1 VSIKNN
7 QMIFNFT
14 LVLRGM
20 NKITSQLEDSLYES
34 GCDDAMIHSGNGSI
48 YLTFDR
54 LDTSLEKAVSSAIK
68 DVEKNQKLEVAVVE
82 PADFVT
88 VAEIARRA
96 GYSREYIRKLIKG
109 ERGNGYFPVP
119 LAGSS
124 STTLIYS
131 WVEVTSWLS
140 VSHILKNNDI
150 LKMAKII
157 KQFNDQLNNRR
168 KYFRPISVKSKVIQR
183 I

>member
-1 VSIKNN
+1 
-7 QMIFNFT
+7 MIFNFT

-54 LDTSLEKAVSSAIK
+54 LGTSLEKTVSSAIK

-109 ERGNGYFPVP
+109 ERGNGYSPVP

-131 WVEVTSWLS
+131 WVEVSSWLS
-140 VSHILKNNDI
+140 ESHILKNNDI

>member
-1 VSIKNN
+1 
-7 QMIFNFT
+7 MIFNFT

-34 GCDDAMIHSGNGSI
+34 GCDDAMVHSGNGSI
-48 YLTFDR
+48 SLTFDR

-131 WVEVTSWLS
+131 WVEVSSWLS
-140 VSHILKNNDI
+140 ESHILKNNDI

>member
-1 VSIKNN
+1 
-7 QMIFNFT
+7 MIFNFT
-14 LVLRGM
+14 LVLRGI

-34 GCDDAMIHSGNGSI
+34 GCDDAMVHSGNGSL

-82 PADFVT
+82 PADYVT

-109 ERGNGYFPVP
+109 ERGNGYFPAP

-140 VSHILKNNDI
+140 VSNILKNNDALI
-150 LKMAKII
+150 MAKII

-168 KYFRPISVKSKVIQR
+168 KYFRPIAVKSKVIQR

>member
-1 VSIKNN
+1 
-7 QMIFNFT
+7 
-14 LVLRGM
+14 M

-34 GCDDAMIHSGNGSI
+34 GCDDAMVHSGNGSL

-54 LDTSLEKAVSSAIK
+54 LDTSLEKAVSTAIK
-68 DVEKNQKLEVAVVE
+68 DVEKNKKLEVAVVE

-109 ERGNGYFPVP
+109 ERGNGYFPAP

-131 WVEVTSWLS
+131 WVEVSSWLS
-140 VSHILKNNDI
+140 KSHILKNNDI

>member
-34 GCDDAMIHSGNGSI
+34 GCDDAMVHSGNGSI
-48 YLTFDR
+48 SLTFDR

-131 WVEVTSWLS
+131 WVEVSSWLS
-140 VSHILKNNDI
+140 ESHILKNNDI

>member
-1 VSIKNN
+1 MSIKNN
-7 QMIFNFT
+7 QLIFNFT

-34 GCDDAMIHSGNGSI
+34 GCDDAMVHSGNGSL

-54 LDTSLEKAVSSAIK
+54 LDTSLEKAVSTAIK
-68 DVEKNQKLEVAVVE
+68 DVEKNKKLEVAVVE

-109 ERGNGYFPVP
+109 ERGNGYFPAP

-140 VSHILKNNDI
+140 VSNILKNNDA

-157 KQFNDQLNNRR
+157 KEFNDQLNNRR
-168 KYFRPISVKSKVIQR
+168 KYFRPIAVKSKVIQR

>member
-1 VSIKNN
+1 
-7 QMIFNFT
+7 MIFNFT

-34 GCDDAMIHSGNGSI
+34 GCDDAMVHSGNGSL

-54 LDTSLEKAVSSAIK
+54 LDTSLEKAVSTAIK

-109 ERGNGYFPVP
+109 ERGNGYFPAP

-140 VSHILKNNDI
+140 VSNILKNNDALI
-150 LKMAKII
+150 MAKII

-168 KYFRPISVKSKVIQR
+168 KYFRPIAVKSKVIQR

>member
-1 VSIKNN
+1 MSIKNN

-20 NKITSQLEDSLYES
+20 NKIASELEDTLFES
-34 GCDDAMIHSGNGSI
+34 GCDDAMVHSGNGSI

-54 LDTSLEKAVSSAIK
+54 LGTSLEKTVSSAIK
-68 DVEKNQKLEVAVVE
+68 DVEKKQKIEVAVVE
-82 PADFVT
+82 PADYVT

-96 GYSREYIRKLIKG
+96 GCSREYIRKLIKG
-109 ERGNGYFPVP
+109 ERGNGYFPTP

-131 WVEVTSWLS
+131 WLEVSSWLS
-140 VSHILKNNDI
+140 KSHILKNNNVVKIAKI
-150 LKMAKII
+150 LKH
-157 KQFNDQLNNRR
+157 FNDQLNKRR
-168 KYFRPISVKSKVIQR
+168 VFLEPSPSLAKLVHNI
-183 I
+183 

>member
-1 VSIKNN
+1 
-7 QMIFNFT
+7 
-14 LVLRGM
+14 M

-34 GCDDAMIHSGNGSI
+34 GCDDAMVHSGNGSL

-54 LDTSLEKAVSSAIK
+54 LDTSLEKAVSTAIK
-68 DVEKNQKLEVAVVE
+68 DVEKNKKLEVAVVE

-109 ERGNGYFPVP
+109 ERGNGDFPAP

-140 VSHILKNNDI
+140 VSNILKNNDA
-150 LKMAKII
+150 LKMAKIL

>member
-1 VSIKNN
+1 
-7 QMIFNFT
+7 MIFNFT

-34 GCDDAMIHSGNGSI
+34 GCDDAMVHSGNGSL

-54 LDTSLEKAVSSAIK
+54 LDTSLEKAVSTAIK
-68 DVEKNQKLEVAVVE
+68 DVEKNKKLEVAVVE

-109 ERGNGYFPVP
+109 ERGNGYFPAP

-140 VSHILKNNDI
+140 VSNILKNNDALI
-150 LKMAKII
+150 MAKII

-168 KYFRPISVKSKVIQR
+168 KYFRPIAVKSKVIQR

>member
-1 VSIKNN
+1 
-7 QMIFNFT
+7 MIFNFT

-34 GCDDAMIHSGNGSI
+34 GCDDAMVHSGNGSI

-109 ERGNGYFPVP
+109 ERGNGYFPAP

>member
-1 VSIKNN
+1 MSIKNN

-34 GCDDAMIHSGNGSI
+34 GCDDAMVHSGNGSL

-109 ERGNGYFPVP
+109 ERGNGYFPAP

-140 VSHILKNNDI
+140 VSNILKNNDALI
-150 LKMAKII
+150 MAKII

-168 KYFRPISVKSKVIQR
+168 KYFRPIAVKSKVIQR

>member
-1 VSIKNN
+1 MSIKNN
-7 QMIFNFT
+7 QIIFNFT

-20 NKITSQLEDSLYES
+20 NKITSDLEDSLYES
-34 GCDDAMIHSGNGSI
+34 GCDDAMVHSGNGSI

-131 WVEVTSWLS
+131 WVEVSSWLS
-140 VSHILKNNDI
+140 ESHILKNNDI

>member
-1 VSIKNN
+1 
-7 QMIFNFT
+7 
-14 LVLRGM
+14 
-20 NKITSQLEDSLYES
+20 
-34 GCDDAMIHSGNGSI
+34 
-48 YLTFDR
+48 

-68 DVEKNQKLEVAVVE
+68 DVEKNKKLEVAVVE

-109 ERGNGYFPVP
+109 ERGNGYFPAP

-131 WVEVTSWLS
+131 WVEVSSWLS
-140 VSHILKNNDI
+140 VSNILKNNDA

>member
-1 VSIKNN
+1 
-7 QMIFNFT
+7 
-14 LVLRGM
+14 M
-20 NKITSQLEDSLYES
+20 NKITSDLEDSLYES
-34 GCDDAMIHSGNGSI
+34 GCDDAMVHSGNGSI
-48 YLTFDR
+48 SLTFDR

-131 WVEVTSWLS
+131 WVEVSSWLS
-140 VSHILKNNDI
+140 ESHILKNNDI

>member
-1 VSIKNN
+1 
-7 QMIFNFT
+7 MIFNFT

-20 NKITSQLEDSLYES
+20 NKIASELEDTLFES
-34 GCDDAMIHSGNGSI
+34 GCDDAMVHSGNGSI

-54 LDTSLEKAVSSAIK
+54 LGTSLEKAVSSAIK

-140 VSHILKNNDI
+140 VSNILKNNDA

>member
-1 VSIKNN
+1 
-7 QMIFNFT
+7 
-14 LVLRGM
+14 M

-34 GCDDAMIHSGNGSI
+34 GCDDAMVHSGNGSL

-109 ERGNGYFPVP
+109 ERGNGYFPAP

-140 VSHILKNNDI
+140 VSNILKNNDALI
-150 LKMAKII
+150 MAKII

-168 KYFRPISVKSKVIQR
+168 KYFRPIAVKSKVIQR

>member
-1 VSIKNN
+1 MSIKNN
-7 QMIFNFT
+7 QIIFNFT

-20 NKITSQLEDSLYES
+20 NKITSDLEDSLFES
-34 GCDDAMIHSGNGSI
+34 GCDDAMVHSGNGSI

-54 LDTSLEKAVSSAIK
+54 LGTSLEKTVSSAIN
-68 DVEKNQKLEVAVVE
+68 DVEKNKDFEVAVVE
-82 PADFVT
+82 PADYVT

-96 GYSREYIRKLIKG
+96 GCSREYIRKLIKG
-109 ERGNGYFPVP
+109 ERGNGYFPTP

-131 WVEVTSWLS
+131 WVEVSSWLS
-140 VSHILKNNDI
+140 ESHILKNNNAVKIAKI
-150 LKMAKII
+150 LKH
-157 KQFNDQLNNRR
+157 FNDQLNKKRVLFNSN
-168 KYFRPISVKSKVIQR
+168 SVKSKRVQR

>member
-1 VSIKNN
+1 
-7 QMIFNFT
+7 MIFNFT

-20 NKITSQLEDSLYES
+20 NKITPQLEDSLYES
-34 GCDDAMIHSGNGSI
+34 GCDDAMVHSGNGSI

-109 ERGNGYFPVP
+109 ERGNGYFPAP

-140 VSHILKNNDI
+140 VSNILKNNDALI
-150 LKMAKII
+150 MAKII

-168 KYFRPISVKSKVIQR
+168 KYFRPIAVKSKVIQR

>member
-1 VSIKNN
+1 
-7 QMIFNFT
+7 MIFNFT

-34 GCDDAMIHSGNGSI
+34 GCDDAMVHSGNGSL

-54 LDTSLEKAVSSAIK
+54 VDTSLEKAVSSAIK

-109 ERGNGYFPVP
+109 ERGNGYFPAP

-140 VSHILKNNDI
+140 VSNILKNNDALI
-150 LKMAKII
+150 MAKII

-168 KYFRPISVKSKVIQR
+168 KYFRPIAVKSKVIQR

>member
-1 VSIKNN
+1 
-7 QMIFNFT
+7 MIFNFT

-34 GCDDAMIHSGNGSI
+34 GCDDAMVHSGNGSL

-54 LDTSLEKAVSSAIK
+54 LDTSLEKAVSTAIK
-68 DVEKNQKLEVAVVE
+68 DVEKNKKLEVAVVE

-109 ERGNGYFPVP
+109 ERGNGDFPAP

-140 VSHILKNNDI
+140 VSNILKNNDALI
-150 LKMAKII
+150 MAKII

-168 KYFRPISVKSKVIQR
+168 KYFRPIAVKSKVIQR

>member
-7 QMIFNFT
+7 QIIFNFT

-34 GCDDAMIHSGNGSI
+34 GCDDAMVHSGNGSL

-109 ERGNGYFPVP
+109 ERGNGYFPAP

-140 VSHILKNNDI
+140 VSNILKNNDALI
-150 LKMAKII
+150 MAKII

-168 KYFRPISVKSKVIQR
+168 KYFRPIAVKSKVIQR

>member
-1 VSIKNN
+1 
-7 QMIFNFT
+7 MIFNFT

-20 NKITSQLEDSLYES
+20 NKITPQLEDSLYES

-131 WVEVTSWLS
+131 WVEVSSWLS
-140 VSHILKNNDI
+140 ESHILKNNDI

>member
-1 VSIKNN
+1 
-7 QMIFNFT
+7 MIFNFT

-20 NKITSQLEDSLYES
+20 NKITPQLEDSLYES

-109 ERGNGYFPVP
+109 ERGNGYFPAP

-131 WVEVTSWLS
+131 WVEVSSWLS
-140 VSHILKNNDI
+140 ESHILKNNDI

>member
-1 VSIKNN
+1 
-7 QMIFNFT
+7 MIFNFT

-34 GCDDAMIHSGNGSI
+34 GCDDAMVHSGNGSL

-109 ERGNGYFPVP
+109 ERGNGYFPAP

-140 VSHILKNNDI
+140 VSNILKNNDALI
-150 LKMAKII
+150 MAKII

-168 KYFRPISVKSKVIQR
+168 KYFRPIAVKSKVIQR

>member
-1 VSIKNN
+1 
-7 QMIFNFT
+7 MIFNFT

-34 GCDDAMIHSGNGSI
+34 GCDDAMVHSGNGSL

-54 LDTSLEKAVSSAIK
+54 LDTSLEKAVSTAIK
-68 DVEKNQKLEVAVVE
+68 DVEKNKKLEVAVVE

-109 ERGNGYFPVP
+109 ERGNGDFPAL

-140 VSHILKNNDI
+140 VSNILKNNDA

-157 KQFNDQLNNRR
+157 KEFNDQLNNRR
-168 KYFRPISVKSKVIQR
+168 KYFRPIAVKSKVIQR

>member
-1 VSIKNN
+1 MSIKNN

-34 GCDDAMIHSGNGSI
+34 KCDDAMIHSGNGSI

-109 ERGNGYFPVP
+109 ERGNGYFPAP

-131 WVEVTSWLS
+131 WVEVSSWLS
-140 VSHILKNNDI
+140 ESNILKNNDA
-150 LKMAKII
+150 LKMAKTL

-168 KYFRPISVKSKVIQR
+168 VFLNSNSVKSKRVER

>member
-1 VSIKNN
+1 
-7 QMIFNFT
+7 MIFNFT

-34 GCDDAMIHSGNGSI
+34 GCDDAMVHSGNGSI

-109 ERGNGYFPVP
+109 ERGNGYFPAP

-140 VSHILKNNDI
+140 VSNILKNNDALI
-150 LKMAKII
+150 MAKII

-168 KYFRPISVKSKVIQR
+168 KYFRPIAVKSKVIQR